1 MAKKTSDK
9 EINEENIAAK
19 TNGKTRPSSKVK
31 GKGKITDEAK
41 TDPVDQKEVKVAVDE
56 NDFKD
61 KYLRLSAD
69 FDNYRKRT
77 LKEKMD
83 LVKTAGE
90 DTLIDILPV
99 MDDFDRAMESI
110 NNAKDLDAVKTGMK
124 LIHNKFSEFLKS
136 KGVAEIDSLHNS
148 FDTEFH
154 EAVTKIPA
162 ENKKLKGKVV
172 DVIQKGYMLHE
183 KVLRYA
189 KVVVGE

>member
-9 EINEENIAAK
+9 GINEENIAAK

-31 GKGKITDEAK
+31 GKGKVTDEAK
-41 TDPVDQKEVKVAVDE
+41 KDPVDQKEVKVAVDE

-90 DTLIDILPV
+90 NTLVDILPV

>member
-1 MAKKTSDK
+1 M
-9 EINEENIAAK
+9 
-19 TNGKTRPSSKVK
+19 V
-31 GKGKITDEAK
+31 
-41 TDPVDQKEVKVAVDE
+41 E

-83 LVKTAGE
+83 LVKTASE
-90 DTLIDILPV
+90 ETLVSILPV

-110 NNAKDLDAVKTGMK
+110 ENAKDLEAVKQGIE
-124 LIHNKFSEFLKS
+124 LIYNKFNDFLKT
-136 KGVAEIDSLHNS
+136 KGVQEIESMHEA

-162 ENKKLKGKVV
+162 ENKKHKGKVV
-172 DVIQKGYMLHE
+172 DVIQKGYRLHD
-183 KVLRYA
+183 KVIRYA